1 MKVKCDEQKPQCRR
15 CIKGR
20 RKCPGFPDISN
31 FLSMNDD
38 FPSQASRTTL
48 PKYAAANSERRLLE
62 GHFNIQPSID
72 WLQHAM
78 GYFFKNFVYTPSP
91 DGLGYLQFLPDLLST
106 QPNNMCLRDSL
117 NAVAMTSLANV
128 SGTSI
133 LHFKADQLYS
143 IALRSM
149 GMALRACS
157 DEDDAALLAA
167 VFLIQKREA
176 LSGNVNAMKP
186 HETGLVQL
194 LRARA
199 PRKPQSEP
207 EAGLLW
213 TIHAR
218 LQVRSMDGGKSCAD
232 GLDALDLANGPQR
245 PLQSGLNHIYS
256 NVSKFCRDMKRLAK
270 LNADGLYSS
279 SSLIELTRALDMA
292 FETERELAAW
302 PSTLPPEQMP
312 RPVQLVSDEISP
324 ELRFISKLYTFPEI
338 QDGCRWSVYWTS
350 RIQLLGAIN
359 DGLDLVSG
367 TGKRYNSPL
376 SQEAINLGM
385 QSAADSICSAVPFM
399 IGEVDPEGCPLVGQR
414 GQALGAYFATRF
426 IHIVNEVP
434 FLPEQQRLWTLDCL
448 LKLGQVWG
456 IGAALQSRAQSI
468 RRFQTVPVI

>member
-1 MKVKCDEQKPQCRR
+1 
-15 CIKGR
+15 
-20 RKCPGFPDISN
+20 
-31 FLSMNDD
+31 MNAD
-38 FPSQASRTTL
+38 FPSQASHTTL
-48 PKYAAANSERRLLE
+48 PKHAAANPEQRLLE
-62 GHFNIQPSID
+62 GHFNIRPSID

-78 GYFFKNFVYTPSP
+78 GYFFKNFVHTPSP

-106 QPNNMCLRDSL
+106 QPNNICLRDTL

-128 SGTSI
+128 SSTSI

-149 GMALRACS
+149 SAALLSCS
-157 DEDDAALLAA
+157 GEDDAALLAA
-167 VFLIQKREA
+167 IFLLQKREA
-176 LSGNVNAMKP
+176 LSGNVNGMKP

-232 GLDALDLANGPQR
+232 GLDALDLTNGPQR
-245 PLQSGLNHIYS
+245 PLQSGVNHMYG
-256 NVSKFCRDMKRLAK
+256 NVSKFCRDMKLLAK
-270 LNADGLYSS
+270 INANGLYSS
-279 SSLIELTRALDMA
+279 SSIIQLSSALDLA
-292 FETERELAAW
+292 FETESELAAW
-302 PSTLPPEQMP
+302 PSTLPPEQLP
-312 RPVQLVSDEISP
+312 RQVELDMSP

-359 DGLDLVSG
+359 EGLDLVSR
-367 TGKRYNSPL
+367 TGMRYNSPL
-376 SQEAINLGM
+376 SRQAINLGM
-385 QSAADSICSAVPFM
+385 QSAADSICSAIPFM
-399 IGEVDPEGCPLVGQR
+399 LGEVDPEGRPLVGQR

-434 FLPEQQRLWTLDCL
+434 FLPEQQRLWTLGCL

-456 IGAALQSRAQSI
+456 IGAALQSRAQI
-468 RRFQTVPVI
+468 IQRFHLVPVI

>member
-1 MKVKCDEQKPQCRR
+1 
-15 CIKGR
+15 
-20 RKCPGFPDISN
+20 
-31 FLSMNDD
+31 
-38 FPSQASRTTL
+38 
-48 PKYAAANSERRLLE
+48 
-62 GHFNIQPSID
+62 
-72 WLQHAM
+72 M

-91 DGLGYLQFLPDLLST
+91 DGLGYLQFLPELLST
-106 QPNNMCLRDSL
+106 QPNNICLRDSL

-128 SGTSI
+128 SSTSI

-149 GMALRACS
+149 GAALRSCS
-157 DEDDAALLAA
+157 GEDDAALLAA

-218 LQVRSMDGGKSCAD
+218 LQLRSMDGGKSCAE
-232 GLDALDLANGPQR
+232 GLDALDLTKGPQR
-245 PLQSGLNHIYS
+245 PLQSGLNHMYG
-256 NVSKFCRDMKRLAK
+256 NVSKFCRDIKRLTK
-270 LNADGLYSS
+270 LNADGLSS
-279 SSLIELTRALDMA
+279 SSSIIELTRALDKA

-302 PSTLPPEQMP
+302 PSNLPPGQMP
-312 RPVQLVSDEISP
+312 RAVELASGEVSPD
-324 ELRFISKLYTFPEI
+324 LRFISKLYTFPQI

-350 RIQLLGAIN
+350 RIQLLGAIIE
-359 DGLDLVSG
+359 GLNLVSQ
-367 TGKRYNSPL
+367 TGMRYNSPL
-376 SQEAINLGM
+376 SREAINHGM
-385 QSAADSICSAVPFM
+385 QSAADSICSTVPFM
-399 IGEVDPEGCPLVGQR
+399 IGEVDPEGCPMVGQG

-426 IHIVNEVP
+426 IHIVNEIP

-456 IGAALQSRAQSI
+456 IGAALQSRAQI
-468 RRFQTVPVI
+468 TKRYQLVPVI